1 MPSKYVVGHIA
12 DPEFE
17 PNGTVSFR
25 QRTCKDISRS
35 MLIMCLHYEFRYEFS
50 RLIVVRNSYADFITA
65 TIKFV
70 NCLKKEV
77 ASIHHLI
84 LLKSMVR
91 NISIPTRL
99 RAFCNFKETDCFKHD
114 FVVLSFCKGI

>member
-1 MPSKYVVGHIA
+1 MLSKYVVGHIA

-50 RLIVVRNSYADFITA
+50 RLIVVRNSYADFIPA

-70 NCLKKEV
+70 NSFKEQVASAYQPTWGPSAILKKR
-77 ASIHHLI
+77 I
-84 LLKSMVR
+84 
-91 NISIPTRL
+91 
-99 RAFCNFKETDCFKHD
+99 
-114 FVVLSFCKGI
+114 VLSIILWFEFLQRYMIVFE